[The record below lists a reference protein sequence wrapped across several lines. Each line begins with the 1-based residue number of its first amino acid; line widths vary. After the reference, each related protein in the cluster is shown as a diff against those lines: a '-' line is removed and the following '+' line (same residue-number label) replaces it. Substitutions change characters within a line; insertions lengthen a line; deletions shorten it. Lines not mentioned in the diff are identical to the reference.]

1 MNYKDLN
8 IAVEAP
14 TETITFNGYEVHV
27 KGWLSTT
34 ERLEFIQFVVRNSM
48 EPTKGTFSPVVV
60 EAFKNIAYVKFFT
73 DIELDEDDLSNPGKL
88 NDELVYSGL
97 IERIKYVHV
106 NNTNK
111 MLDCLELLLTD
122 TILDI
127 EKFNS
132 SFAGTLIAMK
142 DDSAEVSQQLAQVI
156 EQIKNREGIEEL
168 VSIKETLD
176 KAD

>member
-14 TETITFNGYEVHV
+14 IETITFNGYEVHV
-27 KGWLSTT
+27 KGWLTTT

-73 DIELDEDDLSNPGKL
+73 DIELDEDDLNNPGKL

-97 IERIKYVHV
+97 ISQIKLVMSKHS
-106 NNTNK
+106 NPD
-111 MLDCLELLLTD
+111 LDHIGFSLVD
-122 TILDI
+122 TVLDI

-132 SFAGTLIAMK
+132 SFAGTLMAMK

>member
-1 MNYKDLN
+1 
-8 IAVEAP
+8 
-14 TETITFNGYEVHV
+14 
-27 KGWLSTT
+27 
-34 ERLEFIQFVVRNSM
+34 M

-73 DIELDEDDLSNPGKL
+73 DIELDENDLSNPGKL
-88 NDELVYSGL
+88 NDELIYSNLISQIKLVMSKHNSPDLDYIGL
-97 IERIKYVHV
+97 SLV
-106 NNTNK
+106 
-111 MLDCLELLLTD
+111 D

-132 SFAGTLIAMK
+132 SFAGILMAMK
-142 DDSAEVSQQLAQVI
+142 DDSAEVSQQLAQII